1 MQVDLSG
8 LKLSAARI
16 AAAVLFS
23 LPACAQVTSSSAITR
38 FPIAN
43 WVFPANGAAGV
54 NAPIFTVNSLTTDP
68 NGQVVFA
75 DQGNHVVLRVNSDG
89 TVTVLA
95 GNGLGGFSGDGGP
108 ATAASLNRP
117 SDAAMDA
124 AGNLYIYDEFNE
136 RIRLVTPDGI
146 ITTIAGNG
154 FSRET
159 GNGGPAKLANIAQG
173 DRIAVDGAGNIY
185 IAAACQIRRITTD
198 GMINAFAGT
207 GNCAHGADGLA
218 ALKTDIYPDGGG
230 MAFDSSGNLYFA
242 EELIPGYIRKIA
254 TDGTVSTVAG
264 TSTGTFSAGSAP
276 GLQTSLNLPRS
287 VAVDSAGN
295 VFFAEVNNEVVRRL
309 GTDGTVSIIAG
320 LGPSHF
326 GLTGDGGPASQA
338 TLSFPSGVV
347 IDGQGN
353 LNIADTANFRV
364 RRIKGTVIDTI
375 VGNGQFRAVP
385 PGTPS
390 AQAFLYGPNN
400 ITFDA
405 AGNLLIS
412 ELSFRKIARIN
423 AADDSMQILAGTG
436 VMGYGTGAGGT
447 RLIGFPRQISTD
459 AQGSVYFADNY
470 ADLIYKITPDGTLS
484 AIAGTLYQIT
494 PLGGKNGDGG
504 TALGATFRFPYGVAA
519 DPSGVVYVA
528 EVNSNDVR
536 RIGTDGNITTY
547 AGTGVAG
554 FSGDGGPA
562 NAAQLSSPY
571 EIALDGNGNLLICD
585 RGNNRIRKVAPDG
598 TISTVAGTGVAGSTG
613 DGGPATSAAING
625 PFAIALDHVGGYYIL
640 TDNGGKLRHVDQ
652 NGNISTIAGNGITVN
667 VGDGG
672 PAGAALIESDGLAV
686 DSFGNV
692 FMSSFG
698 SDSVRVIL
706 NFEPDLNL
714 TNQSFSAFPDS
725 NVSLTLVSGGAKS
738 APQSYSVAGD
748 FTGIVFNATADQ
760 PWIALANSQG
770 TTPATLSYA
779 VDPSALK
786 PGLYKGNIF
795 LSRAGGSGAFAVIA
809 ITLNVVAS
817 LPPKLGAQPE
827 ALSLSAAIGETTS
840 QSQTLQIFN
849 SGSGTLKY
857 QIFAGGSVYTSLRAP
872 IALQKGTVSA
882 GSPVNVPLS
891 VNPQNLAPGTYS
903 ATISVESS
911 DTNQTINVPLSINI
925 ATKAQRMSLSQRG
938 LTFTAVQGG
947 GVTPPQSFAVVNAGG
962 GSFDWSAKPV
972 VVSGSSTWFSVTP
985 QAGTSTADAPAPS
998 VTVAV
1003 DPKGVSG
1010 PGVYYGIVRV
1020 SSSGAANAPQDVEVV
1035 LNYLGAGNGP
1045 GAVVSRSG
1053 MIFVAPLGAS
1063 SPSSQNITV
1072 TNLNASNLGVSPSA
1086 STYEGIPWLTVS
1098 SNKPGQIIPPGGS
1111 LTFSIAATID
1121 NLLPGVHVGT
1131 VLLQFPPPFQNIEV
1145 AVRLIITAPPSTSL
1159 SSSGARDGTGCTAT
1173 TLVPVLSSLV
1183 DNFSLPA
1190 AWPISLEATVY
1201 DDCGVPFTNIN
1212 NGQVVVSFSNGDPP
1226 LSLTPLGSGFWDN
1239 TWFGGNSLAAL
1250 EITLDATAAPLEG
1263 VQTYHGLLQ
1272 PNGSVPAITP
1282 GGATGAVSQTAV
1294 GAGSIVS
1301 IAGTSFASSS
1311 TGATTLPLN
1320 TTLAGDT
1327 VYLGGINVPLLYTS
1341 ANKIN
1346 VVVPYD
1352 MQPGQYDVLV
1362 TRGNQ
1367 ISNPEPMVV
1376 GPAQPAIFEITTSSD
1391 PQVAQNVWA
1400 AIAAGKSIDPS
1411 SVAPSSPVT
1420 AGTTLMIYC
1429 TGLGAVGP
1437 GLDPSQPAPS
1447 PGPAVQ
1453 SPVTLTIGGVAV
1465 PVSSATLVPGY
1476 TGIYVVQAT
1485 LPNGIPPGGAMQLVV
1500 STLGQ
1505 SSPAVNIGV
1514 N

>member
-1 MQVDLSG
+1 MDFSDL
-8 LKLSAARI
+8 RRVF
-16 AAAVLFS
+16 AAALFA
-23 LPACAQVTSSSAITR
+23 LPLCAQVSSDSAITR

-43 WVFPANGAAGV
+43 WVFPANGASGI
-54 NAPIFTVNSLTTDP
+54 NAPIFTVSSLTTDP
-68 NGQVVFA
+68 NGHIVFA

-117 SDAAMDA
+117 SDAAMDE

-154 FSRET
+154 ISRET
-159 GNGGPAKLANIAQG
+159 GNGGPAKLASIGQG
-173 DRIAVDGAGNIY
+173 DRIAVDGSGNLY
-185 IAAACQIRRITTD
+185 IAAACQIRRITPD
-198 GMINAFAGT
+198 GMIAAFAGT
-207 GNCAHGADGLA
+207 GNCNHGADGP
-218 ALKTDIYPDGGG
+218 ALKTDIYPDSGG

-242 EELIPGYIRKIA
+242 EELILGYIRKISA
-254 TDGTVSTVAG
+254 ADGTITTIAGSGVAG
-264 TSTGTFSAGSAP
+264 FSAASAP
-276 GLQTSLNLPRS
+276 GLQTSLNLPKS

-295 VFFAEVNNEVVRRL
+295 VFFAEVNNEVVRQL
-309 GTDGTVSIIAG
+309 STDGTVSIIAG
-320 LGPSHF
+320 LGPSIAGF
-326 GLTGDGGPASQA
+326 AGDQGPAKQA
-338 TLSFPSGVV
+338 ALSFPSGVAF
-347 IDGQGN
+347 DGQGN
-353 LNIADTANFRV
+353 LNIADTGNFRV

-385 PGTPS
+385 NGTPS

-405 AGNLLIS
+405 SGNMLIS
-412 ELSFRKIARIN
+412 EVSFRKVARIN
-423 AADDSMQILAGTG
+423 AADSSMQILAGTG
-436 VMGYGTGAGGT
+436 VMGYGAGAGGV
-447 RLIGFPRQISTD
+447 RLIGYPRQIATD

-470 ADLIYKITPDGTLS
+470 ATLIYKITSDGTMS
-484 AIAGTLYQIT
+484 VVAGTLYKTT
-494 PLGGKNGDGG
+494 PAGGNNGDNGP
-504 TALGATFRFPYGVAA
+504 ALSATFRYPYGVAA
-519 DPSGVVYVA
+519 DPSGVIYVA
-528 EVNSNDVR
+528 DVNSNVVR
-536 RIGTDGNITTY
+536 RIGTDGTIPTY
-547 AGTGVAG
+547 AGTGTAG

-562 NAAQLSSPY
+562 NAAQLSAPY
-571 EIALDGNGNLLICD
+571 EIALDGIGNLLICD
-585 RGNNRIRKVAPDG
+585 RNNNRIRQVAPDG
-598 TISTVAGTGVAGSTG
+598 TITTVAGTGSPKTSG
-613 DGGPATSAAING
+613 DGGPATSAGITS
-625 PFAIALDHVGGYYIL
+625 PFSIALDHMGGFYIL
-640 TDNGGKLRHVDQ
+640 TNAGGLLRYVDA
-652 NGNISTIAGNGITVN
+652 NGNISTIAGNGTLLN

-672 PAGAALIESDGLAV
+672 PAGQAQIESDGVAV

-714 TNQSFSAFPDS
+714 TNQSFSEFPDS

-748 FTGIVFNATADQ
+748 FTGILFNATADQ
-760 PWIALANSQG
+760 PWIALANTQG
-770 TTPATLSYA
+770 STPATLTYA
-779 VDPSALK
+779 VDPSALA
-786 PGLYKGNIF
+786 PGLYKGTIS
-795 LSRAGGSGAFAVIA
+795 LSRAGGTGTFAIIA

-817 LPPKLGAQPE
+817 LPPKLGAQPK
-827 ALSLSAAIGETTS
+827 ALSLSAAIDETTS
-840 QSQTLQIFN
+840 QSQTLQVFN

-857 QIFAGGSVYTSLRAP
+857 QIFADGSVYMSLRAP

-882 GSPVNVPLS
+882 GTPVNIPLS
-891 VNPQNLAPGTYS
+891 VNPSNLAPGTYS
-903 ATISVESS
+903 ATISVQSS
-911 DTNQTINVPLSINI
+911 TTNETINVPLSINV

-938 LTFTAVQGG
+938 LTFTGVQGG

-962 GSFDWSAKPV
+962 GSFDWTAKPV
-972 VVSGSSTWFSVTP
+972 VVSGSSTWLSITP
-985 QAGTSTADAPAPS
+985 QAGTSTAGAPAPS

-1003 DPKGVSG
+1003 DPKMVPG

-1020 SSSGAANAPQDVEVV
+1020 SSSNAANAPQDVEVV
-1035 LNYLGAGNGP
+1035 LNYLGAANGP
-1045 GAVVSRSG
+1045 GALVSRSG
-1053 MIFVAPLGAS
+1053 LIFVAPAGAS
-1063 SPSSQNITV
+1063 SPSSQSITV
-1072 TNLNASNLGVSPSA
+1072 TNLNASSLGVSPSA

-1098 SNKPGQIIPPGGS
+1098 SDKPGQIISPGGS
-1111 LTFSIAATID
+1111 LTLSIAATID
-1121 NLLPGVHVGT
+1121 NLSLGVHVGT
-1131 VLLQFPPPFQNIEV
+1131 VLLQFPPPLRNIEV
-1145 AVRLIITAPPSTSL
+1145 AVRLIITGSG
-1159 SSSGARDGTGCTAT
+1159 SSSVSSNGTRDSTGCAAT

-1190 AWPISLEATVY
+1190 AWPVSLEATVY
-1201 DDCGVPFTNIN
+1201 DDCGVPFS

-1226 LSLTPLGSGFWDN
+1226 LSLTPLDNGLWDG
-1239 TWFGGNSLAAL
+1239 TWFGGNSRAAL
-1250 EITLDATAAPLEG
+1250 ELSLDASAPPLDG

-1272 PNGSVPAITP
+1272 PNDSVPAITP
-1282 GGATGAVSQTAV
+1282 GGATGAVGQTAV

-1301 IAGTSFASSS
+1301 IVGTSFAATSAA
-1311 TGATTLPLN
+1311 ATTLPLN
-1320 TTLAGDT
+1320 TTLAGNT
-1327 VYLGGINVPLLYTS
+1327 VYLGGINLPLIYTS

-1352 MQPGQYDVLV
+1352 MQPGQYDILV
-1362 TRGNQ
+1362 TRGGQ
-1367 ISNPEPMVV
+1367 ISDPEPMVV
-1376 GPAQPAIFEITTSSD
+1376 GPAQPAIFEITTSTD
-1391 PQVAQNVWA
+1391 PRIAQNVWS

-1411 SVAPSSPVT
+1411 SVAPANPVT

-1437 GLDPSQPAPS
+1437 YQDPSQAAPS

-1453 SPVTLTIGGVAV
+1453 NPVTLTIGGVSV

-1485 LPNGIPPGGAMQLVV
+1485 LPNGIPAGAARALVV

-1505 SSPAVNIGV
+1505 SSPAVNVSV

>member
-1 MQVDLSG
+1 MVLSDLRH
-8 LKLSAARI
+8 SAARI

-23 LPACAQVTSSSAITR
+23 LPVCAQVTSSSAITR

-54 NAPIFTVNSLTTDP
+54 NAPIFTVGSLATDP
-68 NGQVVFA
+68 NGNVVFA
-75 DQGNHVVLRVNSDG
+75 DPGNNVVLRVNSDG

-95 GNGLGGFSGDGGP
+95 GNGLRGFSGDGGP
-108 ATAASLNRP
+108 ATAASMNQP
-117 SDAAMDA
+117 SDVAIDA
-124 AGNLYIYDEFNE
+124 AGNLYIYDEFNP

-146 ITTIAGNG
+146 ITTIAGTG
-154 FSRET
+154 FNRET
-159 GNGGPAKLANIAQG
+159 GNGGPAKLASIAQG
-173 DRIAVDGAGNIY
+173 DRIAVDGAGNLY
-185 IAAACQIRRITTD
+185 IAAACQIRRITSD
-198 GMINAFAGT
+198 GMINVFAGT
-207 GNCAHGADGLA
+207 GGCDHGKDGP
-218 ALKTDIYPDGGG
+218 ALNTDIYPAGGG
-230 MAFDSSGNLYFA
+230 MAFDASGNLYFA
-242 EELIPGYIRKIA
+242 EALTSGYIRKIA
-254 TDGTVSTVAG
+254 TDGTVSTIAG
-264 TSTGTFSAGSAP
+264 TSTGAFSAGSAP
-276 GLQTSLNLPRS
+276 GLQTSLNLPKS

-309 GTDGTVSIIAG
+309 GTDGTVSIVAG
-320 LGPSHF
+320 LGPSYF
-326 GLTGDGGPASQA
+326 GFTGDRGPATQA
-338 TLSFPSGVV
+338 TLAFPSGVV

-353 LNIADTANFRV
+353 LNIADAANFRV

-375 VGNGQFRAVP
+375 VGNGQFRIVP

-412 ELSFRKIARIN
+412 EVSFYKVARIN

-436 VMGYGTGAGGT
+436 VKGYGTGAGGA
-447 RLIGFPRQISTD
+447 RLIGYPRQISTD

-470 ADLIYKITPDGTLS
+470 DDLLYKIAPDGTLS
-484 AIAGTLYQIT
+484 AIAGTLYKIT
-494 PLGGKNGDGG
+494 PVGGPNGDNGP
-504 TALGATFRFPYGVAA
+504 ALGATLRFPNGVAA

-528 EVNSNDVR
+528 EVNSSDVR
-536 RIGTDGNITTY
+536 RVGTDGNITTY

-562 NAAQLSSPY
+562 NAAQLSTPY

-585 RGNNRIRKVAPDG
+585 RGNNRIRQVAPNG

-613 DGGPATSAAING
+613 DGGPATAAAING

-640 TDNGGKLRHVDQ
+640 TDNGGKLRHVDA

-672 PAGAALIESDGLAV
+672 PAGQAQIESDGVAV

-692 FMSSFG
+692 FMSSYG

-706 NFEPDLNL
+706 NFEPGLNL
-714 TNQSFSAFPDS
+714 TNQSFSEFPDS
-725 NVSLTLVSGGAKS
+725 NVSLTVVSGGAKS

-760 PWIALANSQG
+760 PWIALANTQG
-770 TTPATLSYA
+770 STPATLTYA
-779 VDPSALK
+779 VDPSALTT

-795 LSRAGGSGAFAVIA
+795 LSRAGGSGTFAVIA

-817 LPPKLGAQPE
+817 LPPKLGAQPKT
-827 ALSLSAAIGETTS
+827 LSLSAAIGETTS
-840 QSQTLQIFN
+840 QSQTLQVFN

-857 QIFAGGSVYTSLRAP
+857 QLLASGAYTSLRAP
-872 IALQKGTVSA
+872 TALQKGMVSA
-882 GSPVNVPLS
+882 GSPVNIPITVDPTNLS
-891 VNPQNLAPGTYS
+891 PGTYS
-903 ATISVESS
+903 ATLSVQSS
-911 DTNQTINVPLSINI
+911 DTNQTVNVPLSINV

-962 GSFDWSAKPV
+962 GSFDWTAKPV
-972 VVSGSSTWFSVTP
+972 VVSGTSTWLSITP
-985 QAGTSTADAPAPS
+985 QAGTSTAGAPAPS

-1003 DPKGVSG
+1003 DPKGVPG
-1010 PGVYYGIVRV
+1010 PGVYYGIVRI
-1020 SSSGAANAPQDVEVV
+1020 SSSGAANAPQDVEIV

-1053 MIFVAPLGAS
+1053 LIFVAPAGAS

-1098 SNKPGQIIPPGGS
+1098 SDKPGQIISPGGS

-1121 NLLPGVHVGT
+1121 NLTPGVHVGT

-1145 AVRLIITAPPSTSL
+1145 AVRLIIVGPTSTSI
-1159 SSSGARDGTGCTAT
+1159 SSNGTRDGTGCTAK

-1201 DDCGVPFTNIN
+1201 DDCGVPFNTSGTNS
-1212 NGQVVVSFSNGDPP
+1212 GVLVSFSNGDPP
-1226 LSLTPLGSGFWDN
+1226 LGLTPLGNGLWDS
-1239 TWFGGNSLAAL
+1239 TWFGGNSHAAL
-1250 EITLDATAAPLEG
+1250 EITVDATAPPLEG
-1263 VQTYHGLLQ
+1263 IQTYQGLLQ
-1272 PNGSVPAITP
+1272 PNDSVPAITP

-1301 IAGTSFASSS
+1301 IAGTSFASAS
-1311 TGATTLPLN
+1311 TGAVSLPLN
-1320 TTLAGDT
+1320 TTLAGDS
-1327 VYLGGINVPLLYTS
+1327 VILAGVNLPLIYTS

-1352 MQPGQYDVLV
+1352 MQPGQYDILV
-1362 TRGNQ
+1362 SRGTQ
-1367 ISNPEPMVV
+1367 YSNPEPMVV

-1391 PQVAQNVWA
+1391 PKVAQNVWA
-1400 AIAAGKSIDPS
+1400 AIAAGKSIDPG
-1411 SVAPSSPVT
+1411 SVAPANPVT

-1437 GLDPSQPAPS
+1437 YQDPSQPAAS
-1447 PGPAVQ
+1447 PGPTVQ
-1453 SPVTLTIGGVAV
+1453 NPVTLTIGGVAV

-1476 TGIYVVQAT
+1476 TGIYLVQAT
-1485 LPNGIPPGGAMQLVV
+1485 LPNGIPPGGAMPLVV